1 MINIRFNCF
10 VILLWAVLGSG
21 AIAYSKK
28 SAKEKKDPFT
38 REAEKGN
45 EPGQLEEGVDNVVLD
60 FQLIEV
66 PQKEVFKWERAGL
79 NWSVWHDNANEL
91 IDAGDA
97 KILVSTAKVARSGQ
111 RAEVASQLRLAY
123 PTESDVLDIDPKGPL
138 FPASFEYRKLGLIL
152 MADPVLMKGKKNLN
166 MSYML
171 EWSGYDGENLE
182 ARSVSDRVEDTDV
195 ISPKFRVNK
204 VSNSVDLEI
213 GAYRMLTQFEGG
225 AKGNVVLVFARFDLV
240 TAAPLE
246 DQKKMADVAGIQL
259 RSSWVDMP
267 TNMWHDWL
275 RRGSL
280 PTLFGGGA
288 WDKVSEQIEKGGDVR
303 ILASPTLLAPSGQR
317 AKAEVTTEVVTNFR
331 DFEPPQVLGG
341 VSDTKGAETE
351 NIGVTFEVDPILGM
365 NGIIDLNFASSST
378 LLCGS
383 TVSYRRE
390 ENGKWIPS
398 VSHLKIFEDR
408 ITTQVALDEGMK
420 MLTAVMTPS
429 NEDGSLDYSRKILFF
444 VSNETFQSP

>member
-1 MINIRFNCF
+1 MRNIRFNCF
-10 VILLWAVLGSG
+10 VILLGAVIASG
-21 AIAYSKK
+21 PSGFAKD

-45 EPGQLEEGVDNVVLD
+45 EPGQVEEGVANVVLD

-66 PQKEVFKWERAGL
+66 PKKEVFKWEREGL
-79 NWSVWHDNANEL
+79 NWSVWHANANAL
-91 IDAGDA
+91 IDRGDA
-97 KILVSTAKVARSGQ
+97 KILVSTSKVARSGQ
-111 RAEVASQLRLAY
+111 RSEVSSQLRLAY

-138 FPASFEYRKLGLIL
+138 FPAVFEYRKLGLIL
-152 MADPVLMKGKKNLN
+152 MADPVLMKGEENLN

-182 ARSVSDRVEDTDV
+182 GRTASDRVQDTDI

-213 GAYRMLTQFEGG
+213 GAYRMLTQF
-225 AKGNVVLVFARFDLV
+225 KGEDEENVVLVFSRFDLV

-246 DQKKMADVAGIQL
+246 DKKKLADVEGIQV
-259 RSSWVDMP
+259 RASWVDMP
-267 TNMWHDWL
+267 ADTWHDWL

-280 PTLFGGGA
+280 SALFGGEA
-288 WDKVSEQIEKGGDVR
+288 WDRVSEQIEKGGEAK

-317 AKAEVTTEVVTNFR
+317 AKVEMTSGVVTSFR
-331 DFEPPQVLGG
+331 DFEPPTVLGG
-341 VSDTKGAETE
+341 TSETKGAETE
-351 NIGVTFEVDPILGM
+351 NIGATFEVDPILGV
-365 NGIIDLNFASSST
+365 NGIVELNFASSSSS
-378 LLCGS
+378 LCGS

-390 ENGKWIPS
+390 ENGKWVPS

-420 MLTAVMTPS
+420 LLTAVMTPS
-429 NEDGSLDYSRKILFF
+429 IGDGSLDYSRKILFF
-444 VSNETFQSP
+444 LSNETFQSP